1 MRVILLGP
9 LRARQQLAAYAGNR
23 GAGDWRSLP
32 ADADFVHFAEAELA
46 GAIGSASARVM
57 VASVAQEEDLGLEEV
72 LDILDEATQ
81 VRAYSRE
88 LETKQGELE
97 AATAELR
104 EANERLRELDRMKDD
119 FISTVT
125 HELRTP

>member
-1 MRVILLGP
+1 
-9 LRARQQLAAYAGNR
+9 LAQ
-23 GAGDWRSLP
+23 LP

-81 VRAYSRE
+81 VRAYSRSWKPSNRNWKRRPPSCAGP
-88 LETKQGELE
+88 TS
-97 AATAELR
+97 ACANSTA
-104 EANERLRELDRMKDD
+104 
-119 FISTVT
+119 
-125 HELRTP
+125 